1 MVAGIIRDV
10 LNLGTT
16 TRKTIMFNAFI
27 QKIKFTEHLLG
38 QSRSIKHGAYSQ
50 EVSIYLGEIR
60 QIHGLKKK
68 VNRNKTLKA
77 LKLPL
82 L

>member
-10 LNLGTT
+10 LNLGTTTT

-38 QSRSIKHGAYSQ
+38 QSRSIKRGAYSQ
-50 EVSIYLGEIR
+50 EVSIYFGEIR

-68 VNRNKTLKA
+68 KKG
-77 LKLPL
+77 KHK
-82 L
+82 